1 MPSFKNT
8 KDLLLLAHYDK
19 LVDDEE
25 LLLLWDINT
34 SGNPEFPY
42 KSYEPFNL
50 EDQDDAEC
58 KSNFRYE
65 KLDIS
70 ILGDA
75 FQIPEILRVIKAR
88 NAAELKGYVL
98 FSDVLLIHVV
108 ILV

>member
-34 SGNPEFPY
+34 SGNPEYPY
-42 KSYEPFNL
+42 KSYEAFNL

-58 KSNFRYE
+58 KINFRFE
-65 KLDIS
+65 KQDIS

-75 FQIPEILRVIKAR
+75 FQIPEFLRVIKAR
-88 NAAELKGYVL
+88 NAVELKGYVL

-108 ILV
+108 IAI